1 MNSQTGMIAVGLA
14 AALFFLT
21 RKADPSDISD
31 ALAIPKGLTITEAEG
46 LGYIMANKLAYP
58 TLSVL
63 PESVVMATIAME
75 SNFDPNAIAPAG
87 ERGLMQVIYPGTWN
101 DVLKRAKLPADLDSF
116 KPKDNI
122 LVGMQYL
129 RLVRDE
135 LLRAGLITGSTPND
149 WALIDQAYNMGP
161 ANVRRD
167 NRNQPRLGK
176 FLLAR
181 EKFQRAGLP

>member
-1 MNSQTGMIAVGLA
+1 MNAQTGMISVGLA
-14 AALFFLT
+14 AMLFFIA
-21 RKADPSDISD
+21 RKADPSNVGD
-31 ALAIPKGLTITEAEG
+31 ALPIPKRLTITEAEG

-58 TLSVL
+58 ALSVL

-75 SNFDPNAIAPAG
+75 SNFDPNAVAPAG

-101 DVLKRAKLPADLDSF
+101 DVLKRAKLPVDLDPF

-149 WALIDQAYNMGP
+149 WVLIDQAYNMGP
-161 ANVRRD
+161 ANVRRG

>member
-21 RKADPSDISD
+21 RKADPSDISE

-46 LGYIMANKLAYP
+46 LGYIMANKMAYP
-58 TLSVL
+58 ALSVL
-63 PESVVMATIAME
+63 PESVVMATIAVE

-101 DVLKRAKLPADLDSF
+101 DVLKRAKLPADLDAF

-129 RLVRDE
+129 RLVRE
-135 LLRAGLITGSTPND
+135 EFLRDGFIQGNSPND
-149 WALIDQAYNMGP
+149 WALVDQGYNMGP
-161 ANVRRD
+161 ANVKRG
-167 NRNQPRLGK
+167 NSNQPRLAK